1 MPYAPFDEYFRE
13 LAEAETHVLTIPPRS
28 IEL

>member
-13 LAEAETHVLTIPPRS
+13 LAETETRVLTIPPRS